1 MYFVRRWLIPVLI
14 EPGSTVV
21 SQTPKGDSSKRAA
34 VAKPLIAALLATYD
48 DR

>member
-1 MYFVRRWLIPVLI
+1 MYFVRRSLIPVFT

-21 SQTPKGDSSKRAA
+21 SQTPWGDISKRAA
-34 VAKPLIAALLATYD
+34 VAKPFRAALLATYD